1 MKRKLIIAIVIAPL
15 LLTALMVILGRTGEP
30 GIRIMPLG
38 DSITQGYAY
47 ADSYR
52 RPLWNLL
59 KRSDQRIDFVGSMKM
74 NYPNA
79 RPAHSDF
86 DMDHEGHWGW
96 RTDEVLAKIDGWVKK
111 ASPDIVLLHL
121 GTNDIFQKQDNNDT
135 VAELRQ
141 IILILRKH
149 NPRVKVFLAQL
160 IPLAGETADV
170 QVRKLN
176 DLLPEM
182 VQSITTDVSPVHIVN
197 QYEGFDALKDT
208 DDGIH
213 PNDSGIVKMAQKWH
227 SALADHLKYQ
237 E

>member
-1 MKRKLIIAIVIAPL
+1 
-15 LLTALMVILGRTGEP
+15 
-30 GIRIMPLG
+30 
-38 DSITQGYAY
+38 
-47 ADSYR
+47 
-52 RPLWNLL
+52 
-59 KRSDQRIDFVGSMKM
+59 
-74 NYPNA
+74 
-79 RPAHSDF
+79 
-86 DMDHEGHWGW
+86 MDHEGHWGW